1 MNDYY
6 SQFLGPTKYQAIN
19 EIQQHFCIESE
30 WFKQKIDELITHEIE
45 VFGSLGSQTGWYVM
59 VKPTIILTLKE
70 KLIIHE
76 RSQKLLVK
84 LFYHFKVFG
93 VFLKLYK
100 DVYFKPNGSYMK
112 SIEDK
117 FKKYF

>member
-6 SQFLGPTKYQAIN
+6 SQFLGPTKSQAIH
-19 EIQQHFCIESE
+19 EIQQHFGEETE
-30 WFKQKIDELITHEIE
+30 WLKQKIDELITHEIE
-45 VFGSLGSQTGWYVM
+45 SFGSLGSQTGWYVM
-59 VKPTIILTLKE
+59 LKPTILQKITQQK
-70 KLIIHE
+70 KIHE

-84 LFYHFKVFG
+84 LFYHFKVLG

-100 DVYFKPNGSYMK
+100 DIYFKPNGSYMK
-112 SIEDK
+112 SIEGK

>member
-6 SQFLGPTKYQAIN
+6 SQFLGPNKYEAIH
-19 EIQQHFCIESE
+19 EIQQHFGEKSD
-30 WFKQKIDELITHEIE
+30 WLKQKIDELITYEIE
-45 VFGSLGSQTGWYVM
+45 TFGSLGSQTGWYVM
-59 VKPTIILTLKE
+59 LKPTIIKKITQQQNVHK
-70 KLIIHE
+70 
-76 RSQKLLVK
+76 RSQKLLFK
-84 LFYHFKVFG
+84 LFYHFKVLG

>member
-6 SQFLGPTKYQAIN
+6 SQFMGPTKSQAIN
-19 EIQQHFCIESE
+19 ELYQHFDIESE
-30 WFKQKIDELITHEIE
+30 WLKKKIDEMISHEIE
-45 VFGSLGSQTGWYVM
+45 VFGSLGSQTCWYVM
-59 VKPTIILTLKE
+59 LKPTIILSLKE

-100 DVYFKPNGSYMK
+100 DVYFKPNGAYMK
-112 SIEDK
+112 SIESK